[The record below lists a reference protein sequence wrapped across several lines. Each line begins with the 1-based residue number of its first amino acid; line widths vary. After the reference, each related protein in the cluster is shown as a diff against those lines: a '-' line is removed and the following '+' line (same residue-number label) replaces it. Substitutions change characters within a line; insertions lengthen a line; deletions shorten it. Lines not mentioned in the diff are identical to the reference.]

1 MTHFFDLEVY
11 YEDTDFSGAVYHP
24 NYLKFLERARSAA
37 VASVGIDQI
46 GLKSTGGAFVVRSL
60 SAEFL
65 LPTYFNDK
73 LRVVTS
79 FKQIGGASIQLEQ
92 KIFKQ
97 KNCVFSATVKLGLVV
112 NGRPVRLPDG
122 IRHKLMQLD

>member
-1 MTHFFDLEVY
+1 MTHFFDLEVF
-11 YEDTDFSGAVYHP
+11 YEDTDFSGAVYHA

-37 VASVGIDQI
+37 VASVGIDQMR
-46 GLKSTGGAFVVRSL
+46 LKSTGGAFVVRSL

-79 FKQIGGASIQLEQ
+79 FRQIAGASIHLEQ
-92 KIFKQ
+92 KICKQ
-97 KNCVFSATVKLGLVV
+97 NNCVFSATVKLGLVV
-112 NGRPVRLPDG
+112 NGRPVRLPYG
-122 IRHKLMQLD
+122 IRHKLMQFD